1 MRVFSALYDRVIR
14 LARHRHAEAW
24 LGGLSFAES
33 SFFPVPP
40 DVMLAPMVL
49 ARPERAWRLATL
61 TTVTSV
67 LGGLLGY
74 LIGWFLIDA
83 ALPLVERAGYLPAY
97 QRAVDWF
104 GNYGFWAILLAGFTP
119 IPYKVFT
126 IAAGAM
132 GMSLPVFL
140 VGSIAGRGGRFYL
153 VAWLCRML
161 GPVFETR
168 LLRWIDLIGWS
179 LLALIALGG
188 GLWWWLR

>member
-1 MRVFSALYDRVIR
+1 MRLFSRLYDRVIQ
-14 LARHRHAEAW
+14 LARHPRAETW

-49 ARPERAWRLATL
+49 ARPDRAWRLATI

-67 LGGLLGY
+67 LGGVFGY
-74 LIGWFLIDA
+74 LIGYFLIDA
-83 ALPLVERAGYLPAY
+83 ALPWIEHAGYLAGY

-104 GNYGFWAILLAGFTP
+104 ESWGLWAILLAGFTP

-132 GMSLPVFL
+132 TMSPPVFL
-140 VGSIAGRGGRFYL
+140 LGSILGRGGRFYL
-153 VAWLCRML
+153 VAGLCKAL

-168 LLRWIDLIGWS
+168 LLRYIDAIGWS
-179 LLALIALGG
+179 LLALIALAA
-188 GLWWWLR
+188 GLWYALG